1 MRLGYSD
8 VLTKIGIQSI
18 KDKLIAIKGKTVNL
32 QEDKT
37 IKELASLDRSVTHV
51 GKL

>member
-18 KDKLIAIKGKTVNL
+18 KDKLIAIESKTVNL

-37 IKELASLDRSVTHV
+37 IELEQQLHLTEV
-51 GKL
+51 